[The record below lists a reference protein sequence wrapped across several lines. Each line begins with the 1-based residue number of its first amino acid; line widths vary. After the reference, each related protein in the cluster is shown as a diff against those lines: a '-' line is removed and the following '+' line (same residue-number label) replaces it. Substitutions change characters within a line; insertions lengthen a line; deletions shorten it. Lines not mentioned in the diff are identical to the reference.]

1 MSVSDMDHGYTVPG
15 LFDLPADHPLR
26 QNWNVQQQ
34 HVLNK
39 LDRVERLC
47 NTIMQGMHHIMPALD
62 DLTNAVSETID
73 EMDIVVKQMA
83 AHPQVQQDGALASLT
98 QKLRNA
104 TAALKGAVA
113 DANDQSAVPSSGT
126 VAATGSPV
134 AGPSIT
140 SAPEVGSTG
149 TVDTTG
155 MVVAGASPTDTSS
168 TLAETRP
175 DAGTGPGTLGT
186 VGSVESAPKVD
197 TGAPAGQGPQ
207 TTRRT
212 P

>member
-1 MSVSDMDHGYTVPG
+1 MSVSDMDHGYTMPG

-26 QNWNVQQQ
+26 QGWHAQQ
-34 HVLNK
+34 HRILTK
-39 LDRVERLC
+39 LDRVEHLC

-62 DLTNAVSETID
+62 DLTAAVSETID
-73 EMDIVVKQMA
+73 EMDIVVRQMA

-113 DANDQSAVPSSGT
+113 DANDQSNVGSTGT
-126 VAATGSPV
+126 VASTGSPV
-134 AGPSIT
+134 AGPTIT
-140 SAPEVGSTG
+140 SAPTGSTG
-149 TVDTTG
+149 TVDTSG
-155 MVVAGASPTDTSS
+155 MVI
-168 TLAETRP
+168 
-175 DAGTGPGTLGT
+175 AGTGPGTLGT
-186 VGSVESAPKVD
+186 IGTVESRTD
-197 TGAPAGQGPQ
+197 TGALAGQGPQ